1 MLSEIKEE
9 EISFEKL
16 PHRFIS
22 KVMNDEILLYS
33 LNQKVY
39 AVSGFCPHF
48 GGPLELKDEMLIC
61 YWHDWSFDATEFFC
75 TNRKI
80 NIKIKKYSVMEL
92 FKNKVRI
99 SNEL

>member
-1 MLSEIKEE
+1 MLNEIKEE
-9 EISFEKL
+9 EISFVKL
-16 PHRFIS
+16 PYRFIS

-33 LNQKVY
+33 IDDKVY

-48 GGPLELKDEMLIC
+48 GGPLVLKDKSLNC

-80 NIKIKKYSVMEL
+80 NIKIKNYSVKESL
-92 FKNKVRI
+92 KNKVRI
-99 SNEL
+99 SNEH